1 MLTITQ
7 AVEIY
12 RMKLK
17 WASQHEV
24 CMLKQ
29 SMRGMS
35 IPVSK
40 MFGVS
45 PRAIR
50 DIWNRRTWEHA
61 TADLWGLETFV
72 EETEASPNEVLV
84 TKISVVKLNSS
95 SILLSPVL
103 KSAG

>member
-1 MLTITQ
+1 MH

-12 RMKLK
+12 RIKLK
-17 WASQHEV
+17 WASQHGP
-24 CMLKQ
+24 CMVKH

-45 PRAIR
+45 SRAIR

-61 TADLWGLETFV
+61 TVDLWGLEAFV
-72 EETEASPNEVLV
+72 GETEASSNKVFITEL
-84 TKISVVKLNSS
+84 SVVKADSQNSFCP
-95 SILLSPVL
+95 PVL
-103 KSAG
+103 

>member
-1 MLTITQ
+1 MLTTTQ

-17 WASQHEV
+17 WASQHGV
-24 CMLKQ
+24 CMLKH

-50 DIWNRRTWEHA
+50 DIWNRRTWEHE

-72 EETEASPNEVLV
+72 EETEASSHEVL
-84 TKISVVKLNSS
+84 I
-95 SILLSPVL
+95 ID
-103 KSAG
+103 

>member
-1 MLTITQ
+1 MLTTAQ

-12 RMKLK
+12 RFKLK

-24 CMLKQ
+24 CIFKPP
-29 SMRGMS
+29 MRGMS

-50 DIWNRRTWEHA
+50 DIWNRRTWEQA
-61 TADLWGLETFV
+61 TTDLWSLEAFV
-72 EETEASPNEVLV
+72 EETEASSHEV
-84 TKISVVKLNSS
+84 I
-95 SILLSPVL
+95 I
-103 KSAG
+103 AE